1 MVKKKM
7 VVKVWNFTCE
17 VKDYIRTGTELRG
30 WEKNTFFLSS
40 FLFSCLRDI
49 VDWNEDVSL
58 LTPIDPFFVCV
69 NQIQWLSWG
78 WGRHLSKI
86 HTRPPEPYTFIQ
98 WRLARYR
105 EGTVAGNWFLC
116 VSYVGAEQQRWVIGL
131 LSVQTLEVF
140 FYISVFVGV
149 VGLDVQKRAETE
161 SYVLHFSELF
171 SVTGCISRLRHH
183 LIVCLYSVNAV
194 SAGLFKWLAA
204 LRVPGSFP
212 SFVLP
217 ASS

>member
-40 FLFSCLRDI
+40 FLFSCLWDI

-58 LTPIDPFFVCV
+58 LTPIDPSFVCV

-86 HTRPPEPYTFIQ
+86 HTRPPSALYIYTVKVGKVQRGHSSGKLIS
-98 WRLARYR
+98 
-105 EGTVAGNWFLC
+105 LC
-116 VSYVGAEQQRWVIGL
+116 QLCGCRAAALGHWVTFCADPWSI
-131 LSVQTLEVF
+131 F
-140 FYISVFVGV
+140 
-149 VGLDVQKRAETE
+149 
-161 SYVLHFSELF
+161 LHFSFCWCCRVRRSEK
-171 SVTGCISRLRHH
+171 GRNR
-183 LIVCLYSVNAV
+183 IVCAAFFRAV
-194 SAGLFKWLAA
+194 QCNRLHQQTETPFNSL
-204 LRVPGSFP
+204 
-212 SFVLP
+212 FVLGEC
-217 ASS
+217 SVCRFV